1 MFIVFLSIVNV
12 VLILLNMMCN
22 ISFRNTV
29 VMFKSLN
36 AEQLEIHSSGS
47 TYAQLMIRSIL
58 QSLLKHIS
66 KVAVF
71 HKQMMQVVG
80 HFVWRRQQMT
90 ANVKRGLMLSWPA
103 RSARPKL
110 WSSIS
115 IKKGVSHEGGV
126 RSS

>member
-1 MFIVFLSIVNV
+1 MVLYSIVQYYTVLYSIGFCIDCFIASVLFIVFLSIVNV

-47 TYAQLMIRSIL
+47 TYAQLMIRSVQ
-58 QSLLKHIS
+58 QSLSKHIS

-71 HKQMMQVVG
+71 H
-80 HFVWRRQQMT
+80 
-90 ANVKRGLMLSWPA
+90 
-103 RSARPKL
+103 
-110 WSSIS
+110 
-115 IKKGVSHEGGV
+115 
-126 RSS
+126 